1 MLAPSKG
8 ENFEE
13 MLHLMQL
20 YSSHKQVINAKAQES
35 LTVSWSEYCWHI
47 SCAKSSTVV
56 CRSLQTFLVFS
67 LPTSLFSLYCACT
80 VQDGRGPF
88 LIQFK
93 DFGGML
99 GPCAGI
105 ASHFLSGLKTMQSV
119 QQGGALPLQLGC
131 GRSVLTDLDAWFFS
145 FLSSPCCWRACGLC
159 MLFSS
164 CSGFLVVSYFMV
176 VLLLFLL
183 QIFSYPMIFFTV

>member
-35 LTVSWSEYCWHI
+35 LTVSWSEYCWLI

-93 DFGGML
+93 DFGVCWDPVLALHLIFFQGWKLCSHCSKEVCCPFSRDVVGVCSQIWVL
-99 GPCAGI
+99 GS
-105 ASHFLSGLKTMQSV
+105 SHFCVAHVAGELVACACCFPRV
-119 QQGGALPLQLGC
+119 Q
-131 GRSVLTDLDAWFFS
+131 VFW
-145 FLSSPCCWRACGLC
+145 
-159 MLFSS
+159 
-164 CSGFLVVSYFMV
+164 
-176 VLLLFLL
+176 
-183 QIFSYPMIFFTV
+183 

>member
-93 DFGGML
+93 DFGVCWDPVL
-99 GPCAGI
+99 
-105 ASHFLSGLKTMQSV
+105 
-119 QQGGALPLQLGC
+119 ALHL
-131 GRSVLTDLDAWFFS
+131 
-145 FLSSPCCWRACGLC
+145 
-159 MLFSS
+159 
-164 CSGFLVVSYFMV
+164 
-176 VLLLFLL
+176 
-183 QIFSYPMIFFTV
+183 IFFQG